1 MSSLKPFSV
10 SRSNMVQERQ
20 SMLHKHGTKRNAA
33 ILASRASEALREKCK
48 VLPYRQT
55 RRSIIGKPGVALLN
69 GVNLLAQPI
78 SPRVHAIALCCSD
91 GENGRLRI
99 KILNCLVK
107 SFPVEIEEGHRIN
120 FVQNNHP

>member
-1 MSSLKPFSV
+1 MADEQLCVRTNRKV
-10 SRSNMVQERQ
+10 A
-20 SMLHKHGTKRNAA
+20 T
-33 ILASRASEALREKCK
+33 RASEQHRPTNKHVGAGTGTKAGAQATSR
-48 VLPYRQT
+48 YWHA
-55 RRSIIGKPGVALLN
+55 RRRIIDKPGVALLD

-78 SPRVHAIALCCSD
+78 GPRVHAIALCCSD

-107 SFPVEIEEGHRIN
+107 GFPVEIEEGHRIN